1 MIKID
6 PHEFSRE
13 WLEAWNAHDLERVLK
28 HFSED
33 FSITTPMIKVA
44 LGIDT
49 GTISGKDNVREY
61 WAAALVKI
69 PDLKFELIE
78 VTSSVNSIALY
89 YKSVMGKMAIEV
101 MYFNELGEVNE
112 VVAHYTN

>member
-1 MIKID
+1 MLKVD
-6 PHEFSRE
+6 PLKFSQE
-13 WLEAWNAHDLERVLK
+13 WIEAWNSHDLDRVLA

-44 LGIDT
+44 LGVDT
-49 GTISGKDNVREY
+49 GTISGKDNVRKY

-78 VTSSVNSIALY
+78 ITSSVNSIALY
-89 YKSVMGKMAIEV
+89 YKSVMGKKAIEV
-101 MYFNELGEVNE
+101 MYFNELGLVNK